1 MLWAFQLG
9 YYLHL
14 FEVPKQ
20 NCVVKTARDDHW
32 VVVNLL
38 FSNFGHLCWVDK
50 EYFNDSLSVTLH
62 IMCFNTFLYSER
74 FHSKVCLYEQEPL
87 SFSAQLQLFLGSP
100 IGLLGLILFCFFVSL
115 LADSVTLLNNL
126 NSSYFFLAR
135 SLNYDLV
142 LLVHVD
148 NINESLFI
156 GCVKFLLQIVPVYA
170 CVAAF
175 LRIFEC
181 DELFVALGH
190 LKPHQLLILSNS
202 EENILLLNY

>member
-1 MLWAFQLG
+1 
-9 YYLHL
+9 
-14 FEVPKQ
+14 
-20 NCVVKTARDDHW
+20 
-32 VVVNLL
+32 
-38 FSNFGHLCWVDK
+38 
-50 EYFNDSLSVTLH
+50 VTLH

-87 SFSAQLQLFLGSP
+87 SFSAQFQLFLGSP

-190 LKPHQLLILSNS
+190 LKPHQLLILSNG